1 MVLVCFG
8 IPMKLSLQNCDH
20 PNRLLHHHQ
29 GSCDGSVGSVIF
41 SKTSSKNF
49 GAWKVPQFRSTGPP
63 PGPLQLQCA
72 LWDTLVSSPIRKIRN
87 FLQERSTWMQR
98 ACFCF
103 LVRNMQKP
111 IKKPKFWQILAILG
125 METSLFLGRT
135 QKKPL
140 QFRAAQRHLRHKV
153 SPAYQSSGQLPW
165 WLIRCL
171 ATSAT
176 TETGENGK
184 GLEVSPRVHGRRE
197 KKESFRIFRP
207 SCFWCLT
214 CCTFHSISYHVIARQ
229 GHCKMVRTATLQAFY
244 SNSACGAS
252 IVDGLEVFHERKPHK
267 NSKFYH
273 ATYVLGPG
281 ALSQSSFHKHFHLG
295 PSFEPLRSFPPF
307 LLTSTKC
314 LNKNPGKSQLKPR
327 WVDWLSKFPEELLVL
342 RLQGEATPL
351 VARGGDNASER
362 SPTIVRNKSYG
373 FLKQAT
379 KTTKVVWFFFKF
391 IHHHSFYH
399 TKSILPRRK
408 PWNLVVFPSSS
419 LVLIWFMKCVSRPRI
434 KKPYRYPDSGP
445 FMIPWEHNQ
454 L

>member
-1 MVLVCFG
+1 MMVD
-8 IPMKLSLQNCDH
+8 PMPRN
-20 PNRLLHHHQ
+20 
-29 GSCDGSVGSVIF
+29 VA
-41 SKTSSKNF
+41 KTETF
-49 GAWKVPQFRSTGPP
+49 PHGSTGD
-63 PGPLQLQCA
+63 G
-72 LWDTLVSSPIRKIRN
+72 
-87 FLQERSTWMQR
+87 
-98 ACFCF
+98 
-103 LVRNMQKP
+103 
-111 IKKPKFWQILAILG
+111 
-125 METSLFLGRT
+125 
-135 QKKPL
+135 
-140 QFRAAQRHLRHKV
+140 
-153 SPAYQSSGQLPW
+153 
-165 WLIRCL
+165 
-171 ATSAT
+171 
-176 TETGENGK
+176 
-184 GLEVSPRVHGRRE
+184 E
-197 KKESFRIFRP
+197 KKKNHSGYSGHPAFDALHAVHFIAFRIMSFP
-207 SCFWCLT
+207 
-214 CCTFHSISYHVIARQ
+214 RQ

-419 LVLIWFMKCVSRPRI
+419 LVLI
-434 KKPYRYPDSGP
+434 
-445 FMIPWEHNQ
+445 
-454 L
+454 

>member
-1 MVLVCFG
+1 MGVLGPSSFRKLRRKILVPGKSHNSDQQGRHQAHCNCSVLSE
-8 IPMKLSLQNCDH
+8 IPWFRVPSEKFEISCRRDPYGCKGHVFVFCWETCKNPSKSL
-20 PNRLLHHHQ
+20 
-29 GSCDGSVGSVIF
+29 
-41 SKTSSKNF
+41 NF
-49 GAWKVPQFRSTGPP
+49 G
-63 PGPLQLQCA
+63 
-72 LWDTLVSSPIRKIRN
+72 
-87 FLQERSTWMQR
+87 
-98 ACFCF
+98 
-103 LVRNMQKP
+103 
-111 IKKPKFWQILAILG
+111 KFWQSWG
-125 METSLFLGRT
+125 WRDEPFFWGVP
-135 QKKPL
+135 KKNRPL

-165 WLIRCL
+165 WLIQCL
-171 ATSAT
+171 ATSQKLKLFPT
-176 TETGENGK
+176 GPRETGKKKNHSGYS
-184 GLEVSPRVHGRRE
+184 GHPAFDALHAVHFIA
-197 KKESFRIFRP
+197 FRIMSFP
-207 SCFWCLT
+207 
-214 CCTFHSISYHVIARQ
+214 RQ